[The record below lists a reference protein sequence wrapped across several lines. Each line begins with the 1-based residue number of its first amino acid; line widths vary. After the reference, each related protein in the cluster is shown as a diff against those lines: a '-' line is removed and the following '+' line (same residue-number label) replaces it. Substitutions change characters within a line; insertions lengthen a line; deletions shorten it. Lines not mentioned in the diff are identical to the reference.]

1 MSIVVR
7 VPATSANLGPGFDVL
22 GIALSLYNTFEFD
35 TLPSGLEITGCDP
48 VYANEDNLT
57 VRAWREVERRLGASP
72 SGIRLHISADVPVA
86 RGLGSSAALLAAG
99 VKAANHVHGGPLS
112 DGELLD
118 ILTAMEGHPDNVA
131 PALLG
136 GLRAS
141 MMTDAGVFCT
151 EYPVHPGLGFCALIP
166 NFETMTHEARSV
178 LPERVPF
185 RDAVYD
191 LSRFALLL
199 RALETGDLVTLG
211 AAMDDRLHQPYRK
224 SLMREFDSVR
234 AAALEN
240 GAAAFCI
247 SGSGSTL
254 LAVVRVE
261 EAEEFAGRM
270 DRSLAESPCGW
281 RAVALSVDRQGAR
294 VLP

>member
-1 MSIVVR
+1 MSVVVR

-35 TLPSGLEITGCDP
+35 RLPSGLEITGCDA
-48 VYANEDNLT
+48 VYANEENLT
-57 VRAWREVERRLGASP
+57 VRAWREVERRIGAAP
-72 SGIRLHISADVPVA
+72 SGIRLRISADVPVA

-99 VKAANHVHGGPLS
+99 VKAANHIYGEPLS
-112 DGELLD
+112 DGELLN
-118 ILTAMEGHPDNVA
+118 ILTEMEGHPDNVA

-141 MMTDAGVFCT
+141 MMTDQGVFCT
-151 EYPVHPGLGFCALIP
+151 EYPVHPELRFCALIP
-166 NFETMTHEARSV
+166 NFETMTHEARAV
-178 LPERVPF
+178 LPEKVPF

-199 RALETGDLVTLG
+199 RALETGDRSTLY

-224 SLMREFDSVR
+224 PLMREYDQVR
-234 AAALEN
+234 AKALDN

-254 LAVVRVE
+254 LAVVRAD
-261 EAEEFAGRM
+261 EAEDFTERM
-270 DRSLAESPCGW
+270 ERSLSDSGCGW
-281 RAVALSVDRQGAR
+281 KAVALNVDRQGAKI
-294 VLP
+294 LA